1 MAAVPLMAAAAVAV
15 GEMVEEA
22 WGLEGEDRRVW
33 ATVVVEMAAGV
44 AAERVGAVAVE
55 VPDWVA
61 VERQGLQKEVVV
73 MERVGLEERVAAVV
87 AYEAVVDREVT
98 VVAME
103 VAVAALMEVQVGKV
117 AVGVEASTTRRCHQT
132 SGCVPCP
139 RPRRCMS
146 PQTSC
151 PRIPAQ
157 GGRRA
162 ALRGWPAHQ

>member
-1 MAAVPLMAAAAVAV
+1 LMAAVAV
-15 GEMVEEA
+15 AVGGMVEEA

-103 VAVAALMEVQVGKV
+103 VAVAA
-117 AVGVEASTTRRCHQT
+117 
-132 SGCVPCP
+132 
-139 RPRRCMS
+139 
-146 PQTSC
+146 
-151 PRIPAQ
+151 
-157 GGRRA
+157 
-162 ALRGWPAHQ
+162 